1 MSAAGA
7 PIAADGDQQGRRPP
21 PERLM
26 GKLPGNGVT
35 HGALL
40 PAVSTPPVLVG
51 DAAGQH
57 CTIRFH
63 ALPGHLK
70 PEFIE
75 PAKSGQ
81 VSTGQARITGSV
93 GHVEVF
99 LMGSVRTPILG
110 RPRPL
115 ARQRHADRLYTLIC
129 EEPEMV
135 SGCSPSP
142 NSRSIALGLSM

>member
-1 MSAAGA
+1 MRQASY
-7 PIAADGDQQGRRPP
+7 
-21 PERLM
+21 
-26 GKLPGNGVT
+26 
-35 HGALL
+35 
-40 PAVSTPPVLVG
+40 
-51 DAAGQH
+51 

-81 VSTGQARITGSV
+81 VSTGKARTTGSV

-110 RPRPL
+110 RPRPYPGNDTPT
-115 ARQRHADRLYTLIC
+115 ASTPSSAK
-129 EEPEMV
+129 
-135 SGCSPSP
+135 SPFS
-142 NSRSIALGLSM
+142 AGKG

>member
-1 MSAAGA
+1 MRQASY
-7 PIAADGDQQGRRPP
+7 
-21 PERLM
+21 
-26 GKLPGNGVT
+26 
-35 HGALL
+35 
-40 PAVSTPPVLVG
+40 
-51 DAAGQH
+51 

-81 VSTGQARITGSV
+81 VSTGKARITGSV

-110 RPRPL
+110 RP
-115 ARQRHADRLYTLIC
+115 
-129 EEPEMV
+129 
-135 SGCSPSP
+135 
-142 NSRSIALGLSM
+142 